1 MSAPIKAVAMRL
13 DPELLAR
20 VDAVAVTLARPGITV
35 SRTDAVR
42 VLLHEALAAR
52 DTGSTA
58 APSPAPRAAPA
69 RRAPPAR
76 SSATLKGNIAPGDA
90 DYDRVRAALLA
101 ARAAAPRE
109 WTGARI
115 VERSGASAPEV
126 GRLSQGRPCSR
137 LTVDRLA
144 KILPT

>member
-20 VDAVAVTLARPGITV
+20 VDAVAVTLSRPGITV

-69 RRAPPAR
+69 RRAPPAP

-90 DYDRVRAALLA
+90 DYDRVRAALLV

-109 WTGARI
+109 WTLPKI
-115 VERSGASAPEV
+115 MERSQASRAEAA
-126 GRLSQGRPCSR
+126 RLSRGVACSR
-137 LTVDRLA
+137 MTVDRLA